1 MILVAYEWSKGVAL
15 AQPPETDLPPPAT
28 QEELDGMIAQLDAM
42 LVRSDFFFPPDRTP
56 VTRRTL
62 RTLLTKP
69 GWSAQEVRT
78 MRGVL
83 SALAGKRPRGS

>member
-1 MILVAYEWSKGVAL
+1 
-15 AQPPETDLPPPAT
+15 
-28 QEELDGMIAQLDAM
+28 MIAQLDAM
-42 LVRSDFFFPPDRTP
+42 LVASHFYHPPDRTP

-69 GWSAQEVRT
+69 GWSSGEVRT

-83 SALAGKRPRGS
+83 SALAGAKRAKD